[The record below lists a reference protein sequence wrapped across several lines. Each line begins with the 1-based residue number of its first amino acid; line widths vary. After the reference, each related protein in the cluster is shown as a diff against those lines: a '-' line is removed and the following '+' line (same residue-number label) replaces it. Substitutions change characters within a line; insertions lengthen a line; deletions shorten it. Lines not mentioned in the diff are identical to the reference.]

1 MNRFT
6 KRYSD
11 LIYYL
16 LSENKW
22 WSLAE
27 LSEKTGYSK
36 STIWR
41 DLIFLESILPE
52 DWSMEKNET
61 LGIRLHKPE
70 NGTLERLL
78 AQIREKN
85 TYLHTLRLIL
95 LNDGVDISQISAEVH
110 ISRSGA
116 YRHLEKL
123 QDVVNEAG
131 VKLTT
136 SPFKLIG
143 DERKIRRFIMQYFDF
158 MSLESQHIKEPHNGA
173 KVEAALVGLSK
184 KYSMSFRIGA
194 LHRLS
199 MALMISNLR
208 ISMGYYAA
216 FPKELLKT
224 YEGSKYF
231 ELSKEMVP
239 FMAKCPTREIQLQEI
254 LFFSIYLMSEERP
267 LKKSDSLLYIKKRMK
282 TNRGFPFT
290 SFLTRLSE
298 YIGFNLSED
307 DIFVYYVFLTIKRI
321 NFETEFETETVR
333 NSMLQ
338 YLPYF
343 ESNSIFQSIEVVATE
358 SFSSVPLKIKKLD
371 VLEIFSLLQAA
382 ILRKWNRHNIR
393 TALVSRTY
401 DEKDYIREVL
411 KHHFGHS
418 LAISSVDPS
427 AIELIY
433 NYEEFDLIISTD
445 IGRTEVMI
453 EHIPTIKVSAFPTP
467 LEIMEIKQFI
477 EHQFFSQ
484 LGIERID
491 MAIW

>member
-11 LIYYL
+11 IIFNL
-16 LSENKW
+16 LSDYKW

-27 LSEKTGYSK
+27 LSERTGYSK

-41 DLIFLESILPE
+41 DIVFLESILPE
-52 DWSMEKNET
+52 DWSVEKNET
-61 LGIRLHKPE
+61 QGIRLHKPE
-70 NGTLERLL
+70 NGTLEELL

-123 QDVVNEAG
+123 EDVVNEAG
-131 VKLTT
+131 VTLTA

-143 DERKIRRFIMQYFDF
+143 DERKIRRFIMQYLDF
-158 MSLESQHIKEPHNGA
+158 MSFESQPINEEYEGP
-173 KVEAALVGLSK
+173 KVESTLAELSK
-184 KYSMSFRIGA
+184 KYSISFRIGA

-199 MALMISNLR
+199 MVLMISNLR

-216 FPKELLKT
+216 FPKDLLQT
-224 YEGSKYF
+224 YEGSKFF
-231 ELSKEMVP
+231 ELSKEMVR

-267 LKKSDSLLYIKKRMK
+267 LNKSDSLQYIKKRMK

-290 SFLTRLSE
+290 TFLNHLSE

-307 DIFVYYVFLTIKRI
+307 DVFLYYVFQTFKRI

-333 NSMLQ
+333 TSMLQ

-343 ESNSIFQSIEVVATE
+343 QSNPIFQTIEELATE
-358 SFSSVPLKIKKLD
+358 DFASVPLKIKKLD
-371 VLEIFSLLQAA
+371 VLEIFSLLQAS
-382 ILRKWNRHNIR
+382 ILRKWNQFKIQI
-393 TALVSRTY
+393 ALVSRTY

-411 KHHFGHS
+411 KYHFGNQ
-418 LAISSVDPS
+418 LAISTVDPS
-427 AIELIY
+427 ALELIY
-433 NYEEFDLIISTD
+433 NYEEFDLMISTD
-445 IGRTEVMI
+445 VGHTAVMI

-467 LEIMEIKQFI
+467 LELMEIKQFI
-477 EHQFFSQ
+477 ENQFFRH
-484 LGIERID
+484 LGIKRSD
-491 MAIW
+491 MATW

>member
-11 LIYYL
+11 IIFNL
-16 LSENKW
+16 LSDNKW

-27 LSEKTGYSK
+27 LSERTGYSK

-41 DLIFLESILPE
+41 DIVFLESILPE
-52 DWSMEKNET
+52 DWSVEKNET
-61 LGIRLHKPE
+61 QGVRLHKPE
-70 NGTLERLL
+70 NGTLEKVL

-85 TYLHTLRLIL
+85 TYLHTLRIIL

-123 QDVVNEAG
+123 EDVVNEAG
-131 VKLTT
+131 VTLTA

-143 DERKIRRFIMQYFDF
+143 DERKIRRFIMQYLDF
-158 MSLESQHIKEPHNGA
+158 MSFESQPKNEPYEGL
-173 KVEAALVGLSK
+173 KVESTLAELSK
-184 KYSMSFRIGA
+184 KYSISFRIGA

-199 MALMISNLR
+199 MVLMISNLR

-216 FPKELLKT
+216 FPKALLKT

-239 FMAKCPTREIQLQEI
+239 YMAKCPTREIQLQEI

-267 LKKSDSLLYIKKRMK
+267 LNKSDSLLYIKKRMK
-282 TNRGFPFT
+282 TNIGFPVT
-290 SFLTRLSE
+290 TFLNHLSE
-298 YIGFNLSED
+298 YVGFNLSED
-307 DIFVYYVFLTIKRI
+307 DAFLYYVFQTFKRI
-321 NFETEFETETVR
+321 NFETEFETETVST
-333 NSMLQ
+333 SMLQ

-343 ESNSIFQSIEVVATE
+343 ESNPIFQKIEIMATE
-358 SFSSVPLKIKKLD
+358 DFSTVPLRIKKLD
-371 VLEIFSLLQAA
+371 VLQIFSLLQAA
-382 ILRKWNRHNIR
+382 ILRKWNQFSIQI
-393 TALVSRTY
+393 ALVSRTY
-401 DEKDYIREVL
+401 DEKDYIRQVL
-411 KHHFGHS
+411 KHHFNHT
-418 LAISSVDPS
+418 LAISTVDPS

-445 IGRTEVMI
+445 VGYTPVMI
-453 EHIPTIKVSAFPTP
+453 EHIPTIKISAFPTS
-467 LEIMEIKQFI
+467 LELMEIKKFI
-477 EHQFFSQ
+477 EQRFFSS
-484 LGIERID
+484 LGIERKDIP
-491 MAIW
+491 IW